1 MKHYRNLE
9 YLFTL
14 ILLLATIIST
24 IAAYIFW
31 YSFTFFVGSYLFIH
45 WLGLIATIFIVVSV
59 PIYYILKRVKPQNLK
74 ILLKIHVLGNL
85 FAFLVI
91 SIHFGQNFGRLAGYL
106 QRLDEGF
113 VLYLFLILMVTTGI
127 LERYQI
133 SGKLLR
139 YIKVVHKYSVVV
151 LFLIIFIHVLEGF
164 NILLF

>member
-1 MKHYRNLE
+1 
-9 YLFTL
+9 
-14 ILLLATIIST
+14 
-24 IAAYIFW
+24 
-31 YSFTFFVGSYLFIH
+31 
-45 WLGLIATIFIVVSV
+45 
-59 PIYYILKRVKPQNLK
+59 
-74 ILLKIHVLGNL
+74 
-85 FAFLVI
+85 
-91 SIHFGQNFGRLAGYL
+91 
-106 QRLDEGF
+106 